1 MMAIETF
8 HKIPIFL
15 RFALL
20 GVTLRR
26 SYVIIYGMDIANH
39 RKIYFWRTYSLGILK
54 IYLCIRIIPAFF
66 RIKPAPSICFQFRE
80 HIRRGPIFKVNF
92 YSFQWLINA
101 KSSHC
106 SIPPSSFI

>member
-20 GVTLRR
+20 RVTLRR

-54 IYLCIRIIPAFF
+54 IYLCIRTGN
-66 RIKPAPSICFQFRE
+66 APDEKGQ
-80 HIRRGPIFKVNF
+80 
-92 YSFQWLINA
+92 
-101 KSSHC
+101 
-106 SIPPSSFI
+106 